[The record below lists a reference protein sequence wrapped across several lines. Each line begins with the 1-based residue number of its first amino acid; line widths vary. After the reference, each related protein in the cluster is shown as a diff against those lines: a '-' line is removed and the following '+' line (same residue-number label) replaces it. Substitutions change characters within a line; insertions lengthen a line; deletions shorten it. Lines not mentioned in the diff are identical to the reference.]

1 MQISYNDFKYW
12 EFCDLKKLEINNE
25 YPPRF
30 RIYCTKTSKN
40 TATDLLL
47 NFDVIKESGKDSE
60 KIGGFFVFK
69 RTKGKSLISY

>member
-12 EFCDLKKLEINNE
+12 EFFDLNLLEINNE

-30 RIYCTKTSKN
+30 RIYCTKTSKD
-40 TATDLLL
+40 TAADLLL
-47 NFDVIKESGKDSE
+47 NFDVIKEFQADSE

-69 RTKGKSLISY
+69 RTTGD